1 MISQQSEERE
11 DQSVENYYEKE
22 QQITAAFS
30 DRRCEL
36 DIYHATLLFQDAMT
50 ELFHQYRCDAVRMS
64 KTHGAV
70 WAVARS
76 KFRYEGLPVWSD
88 RVRVRAF
95 PVKVTAVTIHINI
108 QVETLE
114 GQPLLLC
121 RQELCAIDVN
131 DHSLRRVET
140 TPFPRDLSL
149 LPPVMTEPFQR
160 KKLALGEEHL
170 GYRHI
175 IRTSDT
181 DMNHHMNNAAYVRLL
196 LDAFPS
202 AFWDA
207 HPIRTFD
214 IHYVSEGQEGEEIG
228 IFHDHQGQNLDFQI
242 KSGDRTLIKAHLEL
256 AESGS

>member
-1 MISQQSEERE
+1 M
-11 DQSVENYYEKE
+11 ENYYEKE
-22 QQITAAFS
+22 QHITAAFS

-36 DIYHATLLFQDAMT
+36 DVYHATLLFQDAMT
-50 ELFHQYRCDAVRMS
+50 ELFYQYQCDAVRLS
-64 KTHGAV
+64 KTHAAV

-76 KFRYEGLPVWSD
+76 KIRYLGMPLWNE

-95 PVKVTAVTIHINI
+95 PVKVTSVTIHINI

-131 DHSLRRVET
+131 DHSLRRVES

-160 KKLALGEEHL
+160 KKLALGSEHL
-170 GYRHI
+170 AYRHT

-202 AFWDA
+202 GFWDE
-207 HPIRTFD
+207 HPIRAFD
-214 IHYVSEGQEGEEIG
+214 IHYVSEGQEGEEIA
-228 IFHDHQGQNLDFQI
+228 ILQDCQGKDLDFQI

-256 AESGS
+256 GDSQA